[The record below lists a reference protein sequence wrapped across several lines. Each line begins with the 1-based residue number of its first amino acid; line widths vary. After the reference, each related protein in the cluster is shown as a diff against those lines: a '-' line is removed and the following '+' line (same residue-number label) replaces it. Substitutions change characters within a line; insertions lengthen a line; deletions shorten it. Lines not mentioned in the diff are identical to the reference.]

1 MRISRILYREHKT
14 HELKTFILA
23 VDEKHCPIF
32 FSVCFVKDDAGSSV
46 FLLISLLLS
55 LYGGNLGLVD
65 HFDTMA
71 ALFL

>member
-23 VDEKHCPIF
+23 IDEKHSPIL
-32 FSVCFVKDDAGSSV
+32 FSVCFVKDDAGSV